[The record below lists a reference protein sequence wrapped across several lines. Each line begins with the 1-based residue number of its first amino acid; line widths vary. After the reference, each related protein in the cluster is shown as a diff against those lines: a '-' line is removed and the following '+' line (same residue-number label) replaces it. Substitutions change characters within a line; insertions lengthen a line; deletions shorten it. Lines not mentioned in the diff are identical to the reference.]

1 MWTTHQRIFLLLF
14 IVLCIHKINEPLPT
28 SYIINYCILN
38 EHFSHSHTHRFA
50 SEERISQKRVR
61 HPDTQWIRRWDEKK
75 DLSKKNSGTNYCK
88 TNNVHGKTFATNW
101 TCIHVVSYYF
111 IPFWFIFC
119 GWRARICNTLK
130 FIFLN
135 LYHAMT
141 NRNRQEKRARKKE
154 KNGIANHSSQQIVWM
169 EGKKQLAFCRGHKHI
184 RSAVYQV

>member
-1 MWTTHQRIFLLLF
+1 MH
-14 IVLCIHKINEPLPT
+14 
-28 SYIINYCILN
+28 
-38 EHFSHSHTHRFA
+38 
-50 SEERISQKRVR
+50 
-61 HPDTQWIRRWDEKK
+61 TQWTLFTQPYTSPCIWRANFTETSETTGHTMNSEVGRKK
-75 DLSKKNSGTNYCK
+75 GSIKKNSGTNYCK

-141 NRNRQEKRARKKE
+141 NRNRQEKRARKEE
-154 KNGIANHSSQQIVWM
+154 KKRNCESFASSQQIVWM

>member
-1 MWTTHQRIFLLLF
+1 MNTFHTAIHIALHLKREYHRNEWDNRTHNEFGGGTKKRI
-14 IVLCIHKINEPLPT
+14 
-28 SYIINYCILN
+28 Y
-38 EHFSHSHTHRFA
+38 
-50 SEERISQKRVR
+50 Q
-61 HPDTQWIRRWDEKK
+61 
-75 DLSKKNSGTNYCK
+75 KKNSGTNYCK

-141 NRNRQEKRARKKE
+141 NRNRQEKRARKEE
-154 KNGIANHSSQQIVWM
+154 KKRNCESFASSQQIVWM
-169 EGKKQLAFCRGHKHI
+169 EGKKHLAFCRGPQAYSIGSLPSVKLANLAIYYTEYSFYKLIFLYI
-184 RSAVYQV
+184 R

>member
-1 MWTTHQRIFLLLF
+1 MNTFHTAIHIALHLKREYHRNEWDNRTHNGFGGG
-14 IVLCIHKINEPLPT
+14 T
-28 SYIINYCILN
+28 
-38 EHFSHSHTHRFA
+38 
-50 SEERISQKRVR
+50 
-61 HPDTQWIRRWDEKK
+61 KK
-75 DLSKKNSGTNYCK
+75 NIYQKNSGTNYCK

-141 NRNRQEKRARKKE
+141 NRNRQEKRARKERERKKKTELRIIRANRLSEWRE
-154 KNGIANHSSQQIVWM
+154 KSIWPFVG
-169 EGKKQLAFCRGHKHI
+169 GHKHI